1 MVSRRWACFQHVA
14 HEGPG
19 RVAVLTAS
27 RGIRLDI
34 YRVDTAPSLVRLSD
48 AEALV
53 VMGGPMGV
61 YETDQ
66 YPWLVGE
73 CARIREFV
81 EAGRFVLGICLGA
94 HLLAQAMGG
103 TVFRGPVAEVGFGS
117 VTLTEDA
124 KNDPVFR
131 RHESPLP
138 VFHWH
143 QDTFNLPV
151 GAVLLASSEK
161 YSNQAFSTGKR
172 AYGLQFHVESDES
185 LWQGWLPHLPAEIA
199 GADTKSLRS
208 RIQRAGGDLLGRLID
223 LADN

>member
-1 MVSRRWACFQHVA
+1 MISRRWACFQHVA

-19 RVAVLTAS
+19 RVAALTAS
-27 RGIRLDI
+27 RGIGLDI

-61 YETDQ
+61 YETDE
-66 YPWLVGE
+66 YPWLADE

-94 HLLAQAMGG
+94 QLLAQAMGG
-103 TVFRGPVAEVGFGS
+103 TVLRGPVAEVGFGS
-117 VTLTEDA
+117 VALTGDA
-124 KNDPVFR
+124 KDDPVFR
-131 RHESPLP
+131 RSDSPLP

-143 QDTFNLPV
+143 QDTFTLPL
-151 GAVLLASSEK
+151 GAVLLASSEQ
-161 YSNQAFSTGKR
+161 YPNQAFRVGQR
-172 AYGLQFHVESDES
+172 AYGLQFHVELDES

-208 RIQRAGGDLLGRLID
+208 RIQRAGDDLLGRLID
-223 LADN
+223 RADN